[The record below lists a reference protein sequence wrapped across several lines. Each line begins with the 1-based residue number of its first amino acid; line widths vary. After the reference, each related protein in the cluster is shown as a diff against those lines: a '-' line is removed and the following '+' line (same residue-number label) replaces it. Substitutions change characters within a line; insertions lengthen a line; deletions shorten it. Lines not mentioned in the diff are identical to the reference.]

1 MICAGSLKVHAQT
14 GSDTFLLQGAVT
26 SFCIVNIVPEP
37 VATNLDIIGAGHT
50 GTRVAAIQVFSNA
63 TALATSIGISDDT
76 NGLLENQSDVSYNV
90 PYTLD
95 YSSPDTGN
103 SVSGYSPTTTP
114 TQLDFQIGP
123 GGFNGVLDI
132 NLTANPALPA
142 GDYQANVTIE
152 CTII

>member
-1 MICAGSLKVHAQT
+1 MSLGSIHSFAQT
-14 GSDTFLLQGAVT
+14 GSDSLILQGAVT
-26 SFCIVNIVPEP
+26 SFCIVNINPEP
-37 VATNLDIIGAGHT
+37 VATNLDIIGAGHS
-50 GTRVAAIQVFSNA
+50 GTRVAAIQVYSNA

-76 NGLLENQSDVSYNV
+76 NGLLENQSDTSYNI

-95 YSSPDTGN
+95 YSSTDTGN
-103 SVSGYSPTTTP
+103 TVNGYSPTTTP

-142 GDYQANVTIE
+142 GDYQANVTVE